1 MTLERWWD
9 DIDRGEPKNWVEEP
23 ASVSHDD
30 DDDDDDDDGGDGEE
44 EGDAVNGDANS
55 WPVCE
60 NILNHVVQ
68 ALESCSETEQCGC

>member
-1 MTLERWWD
+1 VSHGD
-9 DIDRGEPKNWVEEP
+9 DIG
-23 ASVSHDD
+23 
-30 DDDDDDDDGGDGEE
+30 GGDGEEEEE

-68 ALESCSETEQCGC
+68 VLESCSETEQCGC

>member
-55 WPVCE
+55 
-60 NILNHVVQ
+60 
-68 ALESCSETEQCGC
+68 